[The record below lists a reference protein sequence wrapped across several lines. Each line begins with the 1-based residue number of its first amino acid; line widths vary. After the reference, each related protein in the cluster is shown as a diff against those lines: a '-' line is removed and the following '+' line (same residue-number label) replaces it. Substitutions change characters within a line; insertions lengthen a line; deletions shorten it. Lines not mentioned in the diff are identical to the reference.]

1 MNAILSDS
9 FFLTLLVVA
18 IVLLICL
25 YVLYGT
31 FKSIFS
37 ILYPT
42 AYKERA
48 PKKQAT
54 VYDQLTDYVPVEEEH
69 TILMDHEYDGIR
81 ELDNNLPPWWVY
93 MFYVCIVFAI
103 SYLVYFHMM
112 GGASQKDEYV
122 QAVEKHNDMK
132 REFAAAHPKLIDES
146 NVSIL
151 DDAVSIN
158 SGKTAFEKNCQTCH
172 AKDGIG
178 SAGPNLTDEFWLYG
192 GSAESIFATIKYGK
206 IEKGMPNW
214 AGKISSSEMQQVMS
228 YIKHLKYVAPPIGKD
243 PQGEKFVEQVLSD
256 STVVVADTLKK

>member
-103 SYLVYFHMM
+103 RHETRS
-112 GGASQKDEYV
+112 
-122 QAVEKHNDMK
+122 
-132 REFAAAHPKLIDES
+132 R
-146 NVSIL
+146 
-151 DDAVSIN
+151 
-158 SGKTAFEKNCQTCH
+158 CC
-172 AKDGIG
+172 
-178 SAGPNLTDEFWLYG
+178 
-192 GSAESIFATIKYGK
+192 
-206 IEKGMPNW
+206 
-214 AGKISSSEMQQVMS
+214 
-228 YIKHLKYVAPPIGKD
+228 AP
-243 PQGEKFVEQVLSD
+243 
-256 STVVVADTLKK
+256 